1 MATLSFAAIGLM
13 ALLGAPIF
21 AVFGLLALTAFY
33 FADIESSAVAIEMMR
48 LSTHPTLLAI
58 PLFTFAGYLMA
69 ESKTPARLLGL
80 AQSAFGWLPG
90 GVAIVSLLVCA
101 LFTAFT
107 GGSGV
112 TIIALGGLLLPILT
126 KQGYSEKFSLGL
138 ISASGSLGLLFPP
151 SLPIILYG
159 LVAKV
164 DVDRLFLAGIIP
176 CFILIGILS
185 VYAIVTGRINRKTM
199 KDFASTGGHFSFRGL
214 GEGLWN
220 ARYELPIPIFVLAGI
235 YGGFTTASE
244 ASAIVAAYVLFMTC
258 VLYGDLSFTKD
269 VPRIVK
275 ESMTL
280 VGAILLI
287 LVCAL
292 GFVNYLIDEEI
303 PLHILEFM
311 KTHIDDQLSFLIA
324 LNIFLLIVGMMLD
337 IFTAIVVVVPI
348 ITPIAAEFGVDPI
361 HLAIIFLTNLEI
373 GYLTPP
379 VGLNLFIAS
388 FRFNKPVTQIY
399 KASIPYVLLLLIGL
413 ALITYI
419 PQISLFFE
427 GGKSSESN
435 IESTLESP

>member
-1 MATLSFAAIGLM
+1 MLTLSFSAIVVM

-21 AVFGLLALTAFY
+21 AVFSLLALTAFY
-33 FADIESSAVAIEMMR
+33 FAEIDVTAVSIEMLR

-69 ESKTPARLLGL
+69 ESKTPTRLLNL
-80 AQSAFGWLPG
+80 AQAAFGWLPG
-90 GVAIVSLLVCA
+90 GVAIVSLFVCA

-112 TIIALGGLLLPILT
+112 TIIALGGLLYPILT

-138 ISASGSLGLLFPP
+138 ITASGSLGLLFPP

-159 LVAKV
+159 LIAKV
-164 DVDRLFLAGIIP
+164 DIDKLFIAGIVP

-185 VYAIVTGRINRKTM
+185 AYAIITGRVKKSDLAQVISMRQ
-199 KDFASTGGHFSFRGL
+199 AFSWESFFKA
-214 GEGLWN
+214 LWN
-220 ARYELPIPIFVLAGI
+220 ARYELPIPVFVLVGI
-235 YGGFTTASE
+235 YAGLTTASE
-244 ASAIVAAYVLFMTC
+244 ASAVVAAYVIAMTC
-258 VLYGDLSFTKD
+258 FLYKDLNFFKD
-269 VPRIVK
+269 VPRITK

-292 GFVNYLIDEEI
+292 GFVNYIIDEEV
-303 PLHILEFM
+303 PLQILDFM
-311 KTHIDDQLSFLIA
+311 KTHIDSQLTFLLT
-324 LNIFLLIVGMMLD
+324 LNLFLLIVGMMLD

-388 FRFNKPVTQIY
+388 FRFKKPVVTVY
-399 KASIPYVLLLLIGL
+399 KASLPFLILLIIGL
-413 ALITYI
+413 IIITYI
-419 PQISLFFE
+419 PSISLFWFDQ
-427 GGKSSESN
+427 
-435 IESTLESP
+435 